1 MDDLGDYR
9 PGLQAVA
16 ELGVKSPL
24 REAGLTK
31 AEIRELSKRDGTFNL
46 GKAIFCLSGFKI
58 CIRRN
63 NQQREVDHGGKRRTV
78 IA

>member
-9 PGLQAVA
+9 PGLQTVE

-31 AEIRELSKRDGTFNL
+31 AEIRELSKRWDFQP
-46 GKAIFCLSGFKI
+46 GKSHLCLSGFKI